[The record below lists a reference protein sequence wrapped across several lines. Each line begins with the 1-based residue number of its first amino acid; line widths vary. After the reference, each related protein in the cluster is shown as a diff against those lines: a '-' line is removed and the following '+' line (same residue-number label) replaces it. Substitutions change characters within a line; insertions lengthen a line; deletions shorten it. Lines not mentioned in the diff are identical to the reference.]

1 MAVKVISGDNPAT
14 VSSIAVDAGLQNGES
29 YIDATQLPDNDSELK
44 NVIENYTVFGRVTP
58 EQKQRIVEA
67 YQANGKVVGM
77 VGDGVNDVLAL
88 KDADCGIAM
97 AAGSDAAKQ
106 VAHIVLLDSDFAC
119 MKNIVREGRM
129 IISNIE
135 RVSALYLTKTI
146 YSMLLSVIFILLGRS
161 YPFIPIH
168 LSLISGTAIGL
179 PSFLLTLEQTESVT
193 QNGFLKHVLR
203 ISLPG
208 ALTMVVDMLLIQ
220 LLGTA
225 FGFDESLISM
235 YNLLAAGMI
244 SMLVLI
250 SVCRPMNRKREA
262 LCIICIVLFVGA
274 ILLFPGF
281 LSIHSI
287 FVWRTIFIVPLC
299 PALTLII
306 MNSLLK
312 LLGYIVES
320 VNEHQKAKSSMA

>member
-1 MAVKVISGDNPAT
+1 
-14 VSSIAVDAGLQNGES
+14 
-29 YIDATQLPDNDSELK
+29 
-44 NVIENYTVFGRVTP
+44 
-58 EQKQRIVEA
+58 
-67 YQANGKVVGM
+67 M

-250 SVCRPMNRKREA
+250 SVCRPMNRNEK
-262 LCIICIVLFVGA
+262 LCVSYVLSC
-274 ILLFPGF
+274 
-281 LSIHSI
+281 LSVQSCCS
-287 FVWRTIFIVPLC
+287 R
-299 PALTLII
+299 A
-306 MNSLLK
+306 S
-312 LLGYIVES
+312 
-320 VNEHQKAKSSMA
+320 